1 MIRDFDE
8 FGARPLRG
16 PAYFRRP
23 PANVDLLN
31 DLVKFHGEGR
41 QLVRNAEIVFYDR
54 SIRAGLRMIWEN
66 LARVERHDIEVQAY
80 IIAYH
85 LRALSCYGPVERS
98 IRFARRSLRF
108 LPDRGQRAALRAV
121 ALGELAHLYL
131 RQGNGRGAWR
141 CCDEILRMERTVDVA
156 GAIGSARL
164 RRSQVLRLDGK
175 LEAALDEAEKAATLA
190 RADTLHWLPK
200 ARYVALN
207 LAQIRED
214 LGQRKEAHEDYRWTT
229 EIIADTGFA
238 TRSEHEAAWDGFHRT
253 K

>member
-16 PAYFRRP
+16 PGCFRRP
-23 PANVDLLN
+23 PADVELLD
-31 DLVKFHGEGR
+31 DLVKCHGEAR

-66 LARVERHDIEVQAY
+66 LARVESHDIEVQAY
-80 IIAYH
+80 MIAYH

-108 LPDRGQRAALRAV
+108 LPDRGRRTAMRAV

-131 RQGNGRGAWR
+131 RQGNRRGAWR

-164 RRSQVLRLDGK
+164 RRSQVMRLDGD
-175 LEAALDEAEKAATLA
+175 LAEALDEAEKAATLT
-190 RADTLHWLPK
+190 RADALHWLPK

-207 LAQIRED
+207 LAQLRED
-214 LGQRKEAHEDYRWTT
+214 LGQRKEAHEAYRWTT
-229 EIIADTGFA
+229 EILDDTGYA
-238 TRSEHEAAWDGFHRT
+238 TRAEHEAAWDGYHRT